1 MPSTT
6 RRLIRGLC
14 ALLVVGGLPPA
25 TAGATDGP
33 GAPPAATQPADDWR
47 VDLDAATADQHN
59 TGHNADGLTIA
70 DRRARTRSAPGKAY
84 AVYTAPAQSLGR
96 EANVFTVSRRA
107 QVPPGTQLVTEVRG
121 SAHPG
126 RWTQWSSPDADGRL
140 RLPEVVSV
148 LQVRLTLLGSA
159 TASPVVSDVTVHAEP
174 DRSDT
179 RPSEDTTGTAP
190 ATYRLFATREGLTGQ
205 TTANGHVIQ
214 SRDHFVALPSR
225 RMLASK
231 GGTEYQVRLCYAR
244 TGRCETAP
252 VWDVGP
258 WNTRDDYWNPST
270 QRQTWYDLPQGTPES
285 QAAYQSGYN
294 GGLDEFGRRVANP
307 AGIDLADGTFWDG
320 LGLTDNDW
328 IDVTFQPAD
337 AGGK

>member
-1 MPSTT
+1 M
-6 RRLIRGLC
+6 
-14 ALLVVGGLPPA
+14 
-25 TAGATDGP
+25 
-33 GAPPAATQPADDWR
+33 
-47 VDLDAATADQHN
+47 
-59 TGHNADGLTIA
+59 
-70 DRRARTRSAPGKAY
+70 
-84 AVYTAPAQSLGR
+84 
-96 EANVFTVSRRA
+96 
-107 QVPPGTQLVTEVRG
+107 
-121 SAHPG
+121 
-126 RWTQWSSPDADGRL
+126 
-140 RLPEVVSV
+140 
-148 LQVRLTLLGSA
+148 RLTLLGSA

-337 AGGK
+337 AGGKPNRERRGPTA